1 MEYEVWSMGMGYVM
15 WGFRMYMY
23 VKRARQGSTIIHVH
37 VHPKQVDMQFLS
49 WTGLEP
55 TTYILYLYTAG
66 SLAEAIDMVL
76 SVGDVER
83 SGVRISIELTI
94 TWYDEG
100 GGGGGRRGREVG
112 REEGA

>member
-37 VHPKQVDMQFLS
+37 VHVHPKQVDMQFLS

-55 TTYILYLYTAG
+55 TTSLYTC
-66 SLAEAIDMVL
+66 LYTVP
-76 SVGDVER
+76 VH
-83 SGVRISIELTI
+83 SGIFS
-94 TWYDEG
+94 
-100 GGGGGRRGREVG
+100 
-112 REEGA
+112 